1 MGMGGNGNSSHGNP
15 MKMGISQKLG
25 NGGGRQW
32 KLNRWEW
39 DGIGMLKA
47 IPAHLYYVVLC
58 IGISM
63 MSITVPEI

>member
-1 MGMGGNGNSSHGNP
+1 

-32 KLNRWEW
+32 KLNSWEW